1 MLFMRSFLK
10 YCIFMTLLLLIIGCD
25 EDPITPPPAGDYEF
39 DSARFNWSVDTVNDW
54 GFDLFSVYSPD
65 TSEIFAANNNGDY
78 LLHIHKGIQTR
89 YYFSDFSP
97 HYVGGTSS
105 NEVYIGGGK
114 FNGSIYLPHLKK
126 WTGGGFIDIDI
137 PTKYPIEEVIGN
149 GVINSGNDMW
159 LCTQR
164 KLIRYDGS
172 QFTEYIFTDTS
183 RIPFGFFLK
192 NGTTPTIVSNYLNTD
207 KDTILRNYIYELQ
220 GDTVVKT
227 FQNTWYQSN
236 NGYVFM
242 YNLKENIYGFGND
255 RVYDFIFP
263 NFIPNVIAPEGY
275 YMTLGKVTGNNMNDL
290 ICVMGGGEPP
300 TPFGPFE
307 WFYHWDGIKFSKE
320 NAEIPDWVFLSFLK
334 DFFRMN
340 DDYFIVLF
348 QRDSYVGKS
357 YFYKATRKK

>member
-1 MLFMRSFLK
+1 MRSFLK

-25 EDPITPPPAGDYEF
+25 EDPITPPLAGDYDF

-78 LLHIHKGIQTR
+78 LLHIHNGIQTR

-137 PTKYPIEEVIGN
+137 PTKYPFEEVIGN
-149 GVINSGNDMW
+149 GIINSGSDMW
-159 LCTQR
+159 FCTQL
-164 KLIRYDGS
+164 KLIKYDGS

-192 NGTTPTIVSNYLNTD
+192 NGTVPTIVSNYLEPNTD
-207 KDTILRNYIYELQ
+207 TVLGNSIYELQ
-220 GDTVVKT
+220 GDTVIEI
-227 FQNTWYQSN
+227 FQKSWYQN
-236 NGYVFM
+236 PIEYIPLRVM
-242 YNLKENIYGFGND
+242 KENIYGTRYD
-255 RVYDFIFP
+255 HVY
-263 NFIPNVIAPEGY
+263 NFVLPDLIPSVTPPEGY
-275 YMTLGKVTGNNMNDL
+275 FFASGITGNSINDFIIIMN
-290 ICVMGGGEPP
+290 GGDPP
-300 TPFGPFE
+300 TPFGPFV

-320 NAEIPDWVFLSFLK
+320 KAEIPSSVYLSFLQ
-334 DFFRMN
+334 DLYRMN
-340 DDYFIVLF
+340 DDYFIALF
-348 QRDSYVGKS
+348 QRESGTHNS